1 MGYDDDRNLVNLIRK
16 KPSCV
21 VLFDEVE
28 KANVDVL
35 NVLLQILEDGKLTN
49 SNGSVASFQ
58 ETLIVLTSNIGSDI
72 MNNRGNIGF
81 RMEAGFKKSDVIAE
95 VKRYFRP
102 ELINR
107 LDEVVVFNHL
117 RENDIYRIL
126 DMQLDELKK
135 IMEKRGISF
144 KVSDDVRKKIVDKCE
159 YFHYGARPVRRE
171 IEGEIEDVIVDRI
184 IKRELEKGE
193 SLLI

>member
-58 ETLIVLTSNIGSDI
+58 ETLIVLTSNLGSDI
-72 MNNRGNIGF
+72 MNKKGNIGF
-81 RMEAGFKKSDVIAE
+81 RTEDGFKKSDVLAE
-95 VKRYFRP
+95 VKTFFRP

-117 RENDIYRIL
+117 REKDIYRIL
-126 DMQLDELKK
+126 DIQLNELKM
-135 IMEKRGISF
+135 IMERRGILF
-144 KVSDDVRKKIVDKCE
+144 DVSDEVKKRIIDGCD
-159 YFHYGARPVRRE
+159 YFQYGARPVRRGV
-171 IEGEIEDVIVDRI
+171 EGNVEDVIVDRI
-184 IKRELEKGE
+184 IRRKLKDGE
-193 SLLI
+193 RLLI

>member
-135 IMEKRGISF
+135 IMGKRGISF